1 MKILV
6 NVTTYKRRKELNKL
20 LKQLKQY
27 DVDVHVWDDNP
38 RAWKLEGVKYTKFA
52 INHGKKLA
60 WLKFKEIFEQLKKT
74 NYDYY
79 MFLPDD
85 VVLNDNFISEVVTTW
100 QSIQDENKICLSL
113 LVDERIKKSNW
124 TAFKPRNNDG
134 VVLTQWNDLCFLC
147 EKKFIDLVSIREVDP
162 SRWDFDPNMSSG
174 VGRQISWFFYNKGFN
189 LYNMKNKVINHLDIE
204 SKMNFNE
211 RKINKLL

>member
-6 NVTTYKRRKELNKL
+6 NITTYKRRKELKRL
-20 LKQLKQY
+20 LKQLENER
-27 DVDVHVWDDNP
+27 VDVHIWDDNP
-38 RAWKLEGVKYTKFA
+38 RGRKIEGVKYTKFA

-60 WLKFKEIFEQLKKT
+60 WLKFKDIFEQLRRT

-79 MFLPDD
+79 LFLPDD
-85 VVLNDNFISEVVTTW
+85 VVLNDNFISDVVTTW
-100 QSIQDENKICLSL
+100 QSINDDKKICLSL

-134 VVLTQWNDLCFLC
+134 VVLTQWNDLCFIC
-147 EKKFIDLVSIREVDP
+147 EKEFINLVSIKEVDP
-162 SRWDFDPNMSSG
+162 SRWDYDENLGSG
-174 VGRQISWFFYNKGFN
+174 VGKQISWFFYNKGFN
-189 LYNMKNKVINHLDIE
+189 LYNMKQKTIQHLDIE
-204 SKMNFNE
+204 SKMNYKE